1 MISPVSFL
9 LSGLCQ
15 ESGTPGSIQHG
26 AFPLQVCG
34 VSSKQ
39 QQSLL
44 QMHFQGLHLF
54 TGMVYD
60 FAQGC
65 QVPSG
70 NQEICLVL
78 GSELWGILVSGVG
91 KVDVSMDLA

>member
-1 MISPVSFL
+1 MELP
-9 LSGLCQ
+9 
-15 ESGTPGSIQHG
+15 
-26 AFPLQVCG
+26 FPLQVCG

-39 QQSLL
+39 QQSLI

-54 TGMVYD
+54 TGMVYN

-91 KVDVSMDLA
+91 KVDVPVDLA

>member
-1 MISPVSFL
+1 MPGKHLVELTVAEFQANCSFL
-9 LSGLCQ
+9 L
-15 ESGTPGSIQHG
+15 
-26 AFPLQVCG
+26 QVCD

-44 QMHFQGLHLF
+44 QMLFQGLHLF

-78 GSELWGILVSGVG
+78 GSEVAS
-91 KVDVSMDLA
+91 

>member
-1 MISPVSFL
+1 MELP
-9 LSGLCQ
+9 
-15 ESGTPGSIQHG
+15 
-26 AFPLQVCG
+26 FPLQVCG

-60 FAQGC
+60 FAQSC

-78 GSELWGILVSGVG
+78 GSELWGFFGFRRGTRWNPVYLT
-91 KVDVSMDLA
+91 